1 MKYISHCN
9 TVRSSHGADV
19 ARIDEE
25 LAVEV
30 DRGVVRSKSEAVR
43 WGLRELLERERR
55 QTIGA
60 AIVEGY
66 RRIPQTG
73 SEAGWTDDSARSMI
87 AQVAVLPGQGRD
99 YGVID
104 SSVKPPSMNNRG
116 YWLPTGMQRGC
127 DSFLRRSGSARQ
139 KDFSVS
145 RTQATQRFRT
155 PEPFCT
161 GFDSDR

>member
-1 MKYISHCN
+1 MVQI
-9 TVRSSHGADV
+9 V

-25 LAVEV
+25 LAVEVDRLV

-43 WGLRELLERERR
+43 WGLRELVERERR

-87 AQVAVLPGQGRD
+87 A
-99 YGVID
+99 
-104 SSVKPPSMNNRG
+104 
-116 YWLPTGMQRGC
+116 
-127 DSFLRRSGSARQ
+127 
-139 KDFSVS
+139 
-145 RTQATQRFRT
+145 
-155 PEPFCT
+155 
-161 GFDSDR
+161 